1 MPRVRRPINDVSI
14 VSEMKARRTSGA
26 LLLAEFTGA
35 KVGLLGALC
44 LLILLDGANGAT
56 SSTLGPY
63 LMGTFAATR
72 DQIAWTAVF
81 YFATK
86 LYALLLASRVQERFG
101 QRSSLLVASAV
112 LVLATGGSVLVRAFF
127 SLLVVRFF
135 QGISGGLVLA
145 LSQGALLGAF
155 PRREQPLVQG
165 VFALAAVVFPA
176 TIVPAFLGGYA
187 YGSIWQFSYVWMTFC
202 GLAGWLWLF
211 WNRELLGTT
220 TSAGPVPIGRIA
232 MLGSSLLAIAYVLQ
246 QGDRYAWL
254 ESPYI
259 VWPALLVLAC
269 LLGLG
274 FMESSGGPTYLRYA
288 CFRFAD
294 FTFGVSVSL
303 LAGMALFGSGF
314 AIPSFTGRVLQYPVW
329 HSGLVQLHAAL
340 YATLSLLVVGA
351 ALRFTKIPL
360 FFFVF
365 IGLLLFGTAMW
376 NLGKMPSNASFGS
389 LIPWLIFRG
398 LAVGCLFLPLTLLT
412 LTCVPAKDNVAA
424 SGLFNFGRQLGA
436 LVGVA
441 WMETLLDHLTARNQ
455 SVLGEALSWL
465 NPQVAVYGQT
475 VQNALML
482 NGTPAPQVSGT
493 ALALMVQEAQRQMAS
508 VAFSGC
514 FQTLAMLFVFSLP
527 LVVLARVLTARFLKE
542 AS

>member
-1 MPRVRRPINDVSI
+1 MPRVSRPINDVRI
-14 VSEMKARRTSGA
+14 VSGMKARRTSGA
-26 LLLAEFTGA
+26 LLFAEFTGA

-44 LLILLDGANGAT
+44 LLILLDGANGAM

-86 LYALLLASRVQERFG
+86 LYALLLAARVQERFG

-112 LVLATGGSVLVRAFF
+112 LVWATASSVLVTAYPL
-127 SLLVVRFF
+127 LLVMRFF

-145 LSQGALLGAF
+145 LGQGALLGAF

-187 YGSIWQFSYVWMTFC
+187 YGSIWQFAYLWMTFL

-211 WNRELLGTT
+211 WNRQLLGTT

-259 VWPALLVLAC
+259 VWSTLLVVVC

-314 AIPSFTGRVLQYPVW
+314 VIPSFTGRVLQYPVW
-329 HSGLVQLHAAL
+329 HSGLLQLHAAL
-340 YATLSLLVVGA
+340 YATLSILVVGA
-351 ALRFTKIPL
+351 ALRFTKVPS

-376 NLGKMPSNASFGS
+376 NLGKMPSDASFGS

-436 LVGVA
+436 LAGVA
-441 WMETLLDHLTARNQ
+441 WMETLLDHLTSRNQ
-455 SVLGEALSWL
+455 TVLGEALSWL
-465 NPQVAVYGQT
+465 NPQVAVYGQS
-475 VQNALML
+475 VQNALTL

-493 ALALMVQEAQRQMAS
+493 GVALMLREAQRQMAG
-508 VAFSGC
+508 VAFNGC

>member
-1 MPRVRRPINDVSI
+1 MPGVIRPINDVSM
-14 VSEMKARRTSGA
+14 VSEMKSRGASGSS
-26 LLLAEFTGA
+26 LFAEFTGA

-44 LLILLDGANGAT
+44 FLILLDGANGAT

-72 DQIAWTAVF
+72 DQIAWTAVL

-86 LYALLLASRVQERFG
+86 LYALLLSARVQERFG
-101 QRSSLLVASAV
+101 QRSPLLGASAV
-112 LVLATGGSVLVRAFF
+112 LVLATAGNVLVTAYP
-127 SLLVVRFF
+127 SLLVMRFF

-145 LSQGALLGAF
+145 LGQGALLGAF

-176 TIVPAFLGGYA
+176 TVVPALLGGYA
-187 YGSIWQFSYVWMTFC
+187 YGPIWQTAYLWMTFC

-211 WNRELLGTT
+211 WNRQVLETT
-220 TSAGPVPIGRIA
+220 TSSGPVPIGRIA

-259 VWPALLVLAC
+259 VWPALLVAAC

-288 CFRFAD
+288 CFRYAD
-294 FTFGVSVSL
+294 FTFGASVSL

-314 AIPSFTGRVLQYPVW
+314 VIPSFTGRILQYPVW

-351 ALRFTKIPL
+351 ALRFTKIPSFL
-360 FFFVF
+360 FVF
-365 IGLLLFGTAMW
+365 IGLVLFGTAMW

-389 LIPWLIFRG
+389 FIPWLIFRG

-424 SGLFNFGRQLGA
+424 AGLFNFGRQLGA

-455 SVLGEALSWL
+455 TVMGEALSWL
-465 NPQVAVYGQT
+465 SPQVVVYGQT
-475 VQNALML
+475 AQNALML

-493 ALALMVQEAQRQMAS
+493 AVALMLQEAQRQMAS
-508 VAFSGC
+508 VAFNGC
-514 FQTLAMLFVFSLP
+514 FQTLGMLFVFSLP
-527 LVVLARVLTARFLKE
+527 LVVLARVLTKRFLKE